1 MKSILAV
8 GELSNLTNVY
18 RASLVAM
25 MAGSDF
31 IKTSTGKESIN
42 ATLPIGLVMC
52 RAICAYQ
59 QRTGHK
65 VGFKPA
71 GGIRT
76 SKDVIQWMTLM
87 KEELGDEYM
96 QPHLFRI
103 GASGLLNDIERK
115 LSNYVFGSYY
125 LPEEM
130 PMA

>member
-1 MKSILAV
+1 MKNSLGTTV
-8 GELSNLTNVY
+8 YSFSLELVLLIHFCT
-18 RASLVAM
+18 
-25 MAGSDF
+25 
-31 IKTSTGKESIN
+31 T
-42 ATLPIGLVMC
+42 
-52 RAICAYQ
+52 Q
-59 QRTGHK
+59 

-87 KEELGDEYM
+87 KEELGDEYV

-103 GASGLLNDIERK
+103 GASALLNDIERK
-115 LSNYVFGSYY
+115 LSNYVSGSYF

>member
-1 MKSILAV
+1 MEVPLRNENFRIDGRFLFFLFHTILFCFTYII
-8 GELSNLTNVY
+8 LTHFCLN
-18 RASLVAM
+18 
-25 MAGSDF
+25 
-31 IKTSTGKESIN
+31 
-42 ATLPIGLVMC
+42 
-52 RAICAYQ
+52 Q
-59 QRTGHK
+59 

>member
-1 MKSILAV
+1 
-8 GELSNLTNVY
+8 
-18 RASLVAM
+18 
-25 MAGSDF
+25 
-31 IKTSTGKESIN
+31 
-42 ATLPIGLVMC
+42 
-52 RAICAYQ
+52 
-59 QRTGHK
+59 
-65 VGFKPA
+65 
-71 GGIRT
+71 
-76 SKDVIQWMTLM
+76 M